1 MKKII
6 LSLIL
11 ALFLAGCA
19 STNVSDYAEP
29 DIYEKRG
36 VIESVTDSAVI
47 INGDDGYFEIENTD
61 SFADKTSVGRSITI
75 KYEDDKIT
83 DISVYNLPYEEEAEN
98 ILENMTLEEK
108 VGQMFFVRF
117 DGENPESPITDYN
130 IGGYILFARDFENE
144 THASIT
150 DKLAYLQSLSKLP
163 LLIAVDE
170 EGGTVNRVS
179 KFSQFAAEPFK
190 SPSELYNDGGYENIY
205 DDALAKSQLLK
216 SLGINV
222 NLAPVCDISL
232 SEDDY
237 IHERSIGFDADGTSE
252 YVKTVVTAM
261 DLSKIGSALK
271 HFPGYG
277 NNVDTHTGIAV
288 DERSYE
294 TIIEND
300 LKPFIAGIEAGA
312 DSILVSHNIVTAI
325 DENYPASLSKPAHD
339 IIRNNLEFEGVVM
352 TDDLDMEAV
361 REYTENTAVSVLAIE
376 AGNDMILCSDYDV
389 QIESVIKAVK
399 DGVLSEERIDESV
412 SRILRWKLKLGVL

>member
-325 DENYPASLSKPAHD
+325 DENYPASLSKPVHD